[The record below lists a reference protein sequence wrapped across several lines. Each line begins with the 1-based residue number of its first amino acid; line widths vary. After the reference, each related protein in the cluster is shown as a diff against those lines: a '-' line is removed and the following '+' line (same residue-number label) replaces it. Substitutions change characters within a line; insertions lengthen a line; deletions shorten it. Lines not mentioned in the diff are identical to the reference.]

1 MGRRNDRQFWDSA
14 LMNNSLYRYY
24 FYTLTQLAISMF
36 EWKNLPETIDARY
49 LELTLFTNGCAV
61 FFKDEDMG
69 YLALQTLI
77 NGQLN
82 VYRIPKRRRAFSVN
96 GYQKELNED
105 NSVLI
110 FNNMLHLNTAPDV
123 ELYAKK
129 LWDIDSAIQV
139 NARMQK
145 TPGLLRGTEAQRLT
159 LLNLY
164 KKYDGNEPFI
174 FADKSLDLNSLTYI
188 STDAPFVADKLYT
201 LKTQIWN
208 EALTYLGITN
218 INFQKKERLISDEVS
233 RQQGGTFA
241 LRYSRLTERQ
251 NAADKINKM
260 FGLNIEVDFR
270 NDFREMDD
278 EFAIIDGEGGDTKD
292 AVKMVNDLR
301 SKEV

>member
-96 GYQKELNED
+96 GYQKELDED

-278 EFAIIDGEGGDTKD
+278 EFAIIDGEGGDTKET
-292 AVKMVNDLR
+292 VKMVNDLR